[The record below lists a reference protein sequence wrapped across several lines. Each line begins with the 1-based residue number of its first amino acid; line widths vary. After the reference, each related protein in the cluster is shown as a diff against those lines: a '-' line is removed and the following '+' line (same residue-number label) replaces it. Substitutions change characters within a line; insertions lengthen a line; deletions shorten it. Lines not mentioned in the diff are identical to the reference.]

1 MRQFIVIMENLLTG
15 TEFLLIGKKLVKI
28 FYIRMNYM
36 ETQLATSTGLSDKE
50 LLQKLCTND
59 PEALELLYDRYSPIL
74 YTQIK
79 KIVEDE
85 ETAEAV
91 LTEVFIIIW
100 KWAEHFDFTINNVYT
115 WMIILAR
122 RKAIDTLKRK
132 RGDAELTDYSDE
144 YEIQNILPRLSQ
156 KIRILE
162 LDKIISKIDKISNL
176 LNVLSIEQKEILLSV
191 YYKGLED
198 RIIAEKLNIP
208 VASVRLKLQFVM
220 EILMKKLYK

>member
-1 MRQFIVIMENLLTG
+1 
-15 TEFLLIGKKLVKI
+15 
-28 FYIRMNYM
+28 M
-36 ETQLATSTGLSDKE
+36 ETQLATSTLSDKE
-50 LLQKLCTND
+50 ILQKLSTSD

-74 YTQIK
+74 FTQIK
-79 KIVEDE
+79 KIVDDE

-91 LTEVFIIIW
+91 LTEVFFIIW
-100 KWAEHFDFTINNVYT
+100 KWSEHFDFTINNVYT

-132 RGDAELTDYSDE
+132 RGDDGLAEYSDE

-156 KIRILE
+156 KIKILE

-208 VASVRLKLQFVM
+208 IGSVRLKLQSVM